1 MKKLYF
7 PFLSLALMGAILYPP
22 PILRAGQ
29 RLRHHSESQSSSQ
42 IPASELKQKI
52 SECRRGIKDV
62 GSAKARKINKAFGP
76 GMQSSLYG
84 YLGYSDA
91 TDFKAGFYNI
101 TSSGVTLKWD
111 DPLYEDATLSLQTG
125 WLRNGRICGFIP
137 YYYLSQLVTVIYI
150 EMDFETGE
158 ILSFLDRDAKEGAFE
173 VCAYNPVDDFIYGYG
188 FDDKGDWWFMRAPA
202 TDPFANENIKKLSS
216 VKEQR
221 QVCSALTYNLKDKTL
236 YGVNAENNLVS
247 ITPAGLQR
255 IAMPLDQYALPYV
268 SGLSYSTS
276 QDLFYWNST
285 VKAPGYLNEVSYL
298 TSIDLYNKCYERV
311 DEYEN
316 TEQYMFFV
324 DTDTSFNPDSPSE
337 AKFLSSDFATGQ
349 ASGNVSWS
357 LPQTTC
363 GGKDIEGKL
372 SWSVLLDGEQI
383 SEGEGLPGEKVST
396 SFENLSE
403 GLHYFSLRVSG
414 NGLFGP
420 DCYNEIYI
428 GDDTP
433 KSPGNVTL
441 SSSMV
446 SWDAVM
452 EGVHGGYVDASAI
465 KYRLYIND
473 VFETETSSTSH
484 NVDIPT
490 SGPLKRYEAKVV
502 AVAGERSSKPA
513 YSNPLIEGTPL
524 SLDVTFPPTIE
535 QVNLMQRFDVDG
547 DGYSWAY
554 NSEKGCLQSEYSEA
568 GPTDDWLILPVID
581 FDNADIFYSVSV
593 EAACVN
599 SDRTEEWFEVR
610 YGKEA
615 VPEAM
620 TTAVIERS
628 KPGIKDY
635 QTISGLFSIK
645 QPGAGYI
652 ALHSISDPNQYGIQ
666 IRNIKVSRTEIVADS
681 PSAVGD
687 LSGKGMADGSLKAE
701 VSFTLP
707 TSNLAGKEY
716 DPTTQIEA
724 VVKGIIDTVKT
735 SGKPG
740 EKKTVQLKTIQGF
753 NHVSV
758 TAIVDGKESPASE
771 TDVYTGLDIPSPVS
785 GLVSEVSEDMLS
797 MTLTWDAPLIG
808 YNGGVLDTKSIS
820 YDIYALTDTGA
831 GYGWAQIGTTTQTG
845 CIYSVEE
852 GSEQQIVQVGVL
864 AKNELGDSGRLQ
876 TVIELLGT
884 PYTLPMNETF
894 PPQTGYDCPPW
905 VIYSPTKEYDAD
917 WGIGEFSSF
926 VPGVDGFG
934 IIGNGNVPGAKGRIG
949 FPRFSTAGMDR
960 VDVSMLLWGGE
971 NAAGSVLL
979 GYGYGMTEP
988 IEIAK
993 SVQGEGM
1000 VTLNAVMP
1008 ESLLNLPWV
1017 QLYIDAD
1024 FPKTTS
1030 IILLD
1035 EISVNGELSG
1045 ISDVETGSRF
1055 IRPGKG
1061 TLRIGGK
1068 EGDIFCIYSL
1078 SRLLVK
1084 RGMIGKEPVTLSLP
1098 KGVYVVSHAG
1108 SRAKAIVK

>member
-1 MKKLYF
+1 MQFYT
-7 PFLSLALMGAILYPP
+7 PP
-22 PILRAGQ
+22 PILGAGG
-29 RLRHHSESQSSSQ
+29 RLLHHSESSASPT
-42 IPASELKQKI
+42 IPISELKQKI
-52 SECRRGIKDV
+52 SECSRGIKDV

-76 GMQSSLYG
+76 GTQSSLYG

-91 TDFKAGFYNI
+91 TDFKAGLYNI
-101 TSSGVTLKWD
+101 TPAGVMLKWD

-150 EMDFETGE
+150 EMDFENGE

-202 TDPFANENIKKLSS
+202 TAPFATENIKKLSS
-216 VKEQR
+216 MKEQR
-221 QVCSALTYNLKDKTL
+221 EVCSALTYNLKDKTV
-236 YGVNAENNLVS
+236 YGVNADNNLVA
-247 ITPAGLQR
+247 ITPMGMQHT
-255 IAMPLDQYALPYV
+255 AMALDQYALPYV

-298 TSIDLYNKCYERV
+298 TSIDLYNRSYERV

-324 DTDTSFNPDSPSE
+324 DTDTSFNPE
-337 AKFLSSDFATGQ
+337 APAEGKLVSSDFTTGET
-349 ASGNVSWS
+349 SGAVSWT
-357 LPQTTC
+357 LPVATC
-363 GGKDIEGKL
+363 GGKDIEGTL
-372 SWSVLLDGEQI
+372 SWSVLLDGDQI
-383 SEGEGLPGEKVST
+383 YEGEGTPGEKVSS
-396 SFENLSE
+396 SFEKLSE
-403 GLHYFSLRVSG
+403 GLHYISLRVSSD
-414 NGLFGP
+414 GLFGP
-420 DCYNEIYI
+420 DCYNEIYV
-428 GDDTP
+428 GQDTP
-433 KSPGNVTL
+433 DAPRAVTL
-441 SSSMV
+441 SSSKV
-446 SWDAVM
+446 SWEAVNT
-452 EGVHGGYVDASAI
+452 GVHGGYVDASAM
-465 KYRLYIND
+465 KYRVYINE
-473 VFETETSSTSH
+473 VFEAETAVTSLS
-484 NVDIPT
+484 VDIPT
-490 SGPLKRYEAKVV
+490 SGPLKRYEAKVI
-502 AVAGERSSKPA
+502 AVAGEKSSKPA

-535 QVNLMQRFDVDG
+535 QVNLMQRFDGDG

-568 GPTDDWLILPVID
+568 GPTDDWLILPMID

-610 YGKEA
+610 YGKEV

-628 KPGIKDY
+628 KPGIKGY

-707 TSNLAGKEY
+707 TANLAGKLY
-716 DPTTQIEA
+716 DADTEIE
-724 VVKGIIDTVKT
+724 VVVNGVADTVKT

-740 EKKTVQLKTIQGF
+740 EKKTVTLKTVQGF
-753 NHVSV
+753 NHITV
-758 TAIVDGKESPASE
+758 TALVAGKESPAKE
-771 TDVYTGLDIPSPVS
+771 TDVYTGFDIPSPVS
-785 GLVSEVSEDMLS
+785 GLVSEVDADMLS
-797 MTLTWDAPLIG
+797 MTLTWDAPTVG
-808 YNGGVLDTKSIS
+808 YNGGVLNPKTLQ

-852 GSEQQIVQVGVL
+852 GAEQQIVQVGVL
-864 AKNELGDSGRLQ
+864 AKNDLGDSGRLQ

-884 PYTLPMNETF
+884 PYSLPMKETF
-894 PPQTGYDCPPW
+894 PQQTGYDCPPW

-971 NAAGSVLL
+971 NAASSVLL

-1024 FPKTTS
+1024 FPKANS
-1030 IILLD
+1030 VILLD
-1035 EISVNGELSG
+1035 EISVDGEFSS
-1045 ISDVETGSRF
+1045 ISDIKSDCRF
-1055 IRPGKG
+1055 LRPGKG
-1061 TLRIGGK
+1061 SLCIGGEESDK
-1068 EGDIFCIYSL
+1068 FCIYSI
-1078 SRLLVK
+1078 S
-1084 RGMIGKEPVTLSLP
+1084 GMLIKSGVIGKEPVTLFLP
-1098 KGVYVVSHAG
+1098 QGIYIVCSAGARVKAVV
-1108 SRAKAIVK
+1108 R